1 LQVCSLRI
9 GRMGTWMA
17 TIFPKTLPPGADHAT
32 FTSGSFEV
40 ARMTP
45 KARSGAVLHHSLRGV
60 SG

>member
-1 LQVCSLRI
+1 
-9 GRMGTWMA
+9 MGTWMA

-45 KARSGAVLHHSLRGV
+45 EARSRAVLHHSLRGV